1 MRGRPGISLLA
12 DRADTLIV
20 PCGIV
25 GTPTARLRLMSKTKV
40 SLNFGRPFRMS
51 ELPADVRRDRQAT
64 ADAIM
69 LRIAETLPSQ
79 MRGVYAHGMPKE
91 GLRAPRLR
99 WMEVLLARENGFCFG
114 VKKAVELTEAAAET
128 GKSCLQPRPGRPQ
141 PEDQRAAVRSRR
153 EGDQGP
159 I

>member
-1 MRGRPGISLLA
+1 MFPEGHRSESRTLMRGRPGISLLA

-91 GLRAPRLR
+91 GAPS
-99 WMEVLLARENGFCFG
+99 
-114 VKKAVELTEAAAET
+114 T
-128 GKSCLQPRPGRPQ
+128 
-141 PEDQRAAVRSRR
+141 
-153 EGDQGP
+153 
-159 I
+159 